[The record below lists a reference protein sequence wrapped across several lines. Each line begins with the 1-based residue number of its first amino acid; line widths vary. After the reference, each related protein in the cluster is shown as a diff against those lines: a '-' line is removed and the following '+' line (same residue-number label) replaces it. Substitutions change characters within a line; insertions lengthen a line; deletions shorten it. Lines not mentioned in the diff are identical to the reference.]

1 MTRFVLVAGEAS
13 GDILGEDLIHGL
25 KKYFPQAEF
34 AGIGGPKMVS
44 AGLVSWFDMNL
55 LSVMGIWHVLKAFP
69 SLWKVYRQLINK
81 IVEFSPD
88 FFIGIDAPDFNLRVE
103 KALKSRSLSEEKLK
117 FLKIVHYVSPS
128 VWAWR
133 YERVFEL
140 KSFTDLIL
148 CILPFEEKI
157 YREVGHR
164 AEFVGHP
171 LARQIPLD
179 FSTSDQVEARQT
191 LNVPPEI
198 PLVSILPGSRAQEVS
213 RLLPVFLD
221 AFEQFKQAVPR
232 AMGVIPVAHQKL
244 WKHIHPF
251 ADRLKSLS
259 IFCVEGKSP
268 TALAA
273 SDLALVASGTAAL
286 EAVLYKKPTVVAYKT
301 DFLTYAIGQA
311 LVRLPY
317 ISLPNLLGL
326 WEHQVRGLIPEF
338 LQSDVT
344 QAALSKALFEAWNGL
359 KDESLSHQRMI
370 ETFEKIHRELVLDSG
385 ERAAQA
391 IKTLC

>member
-25 KKYFPQAEF
+25 KKYFPHAEF
-34 AGIGGPKMVS
+34 AGIGGPKMIS
-44 AGLVSWFDMNL
+44 AGLTSWFDMNV
-55 LSVMGIWHVLKAFP
+55 LSVMGIWNVLKAFP

-103 KALKSRSLSEEKLK
+103 KALKGRSVSEEKLK
-117 FLKIVHYVSPS
+117 SLKIIHYVSPS

-133 YERVFEL
+133 YDRVFEL

-148 CILPFEEKI
+148 CIFPFEEKI

-171 LARQIPLD
+171 LANQIPLD
-179 FSTSDQVEARQT
+179 FSASDQCEARHA
-191 LNVPPEI
+191 LNVPASI
-198 PLVSILPGSRAQEVS
+198 PLISILPGSRAQEVS
-213 RLLPVFLD
+213 RLLPIFLD
-221 AFEQFKQAVPR
+221 AFEQFKQAVPS
-232 AMGVIPVAHQKL
+232 AMAVIPVAHSKL
-244 WKHIHPF
+244 WKHIRPF
-251 ADRLKSLS
+251 SNRLKSLG

-268 TALAA
+268 TVLAA
-273 SDLALVASGTAAL
+273 ANLALVASGTAAL
-286 EAVLYKKPTVVAYKT
+286 EATLYKKPTIVAYKT
-301 DFLTYAIGQA
+301 DFLTYAVGQA

-344 QAALSKALFEAWNGL
+344 QGALSKALLEAWNGL
-359 KDESLSHQRMI
+359 TNESLSHQRMI
-370 ETFEKIHRELVLDSG
+370 ETFEKIHRELALDSG